1 MMIMKKQITAAMT
14 AILMAM
20 TAIPF
25 AASAAEERE
34 KMEDYTMISI
44 SKVPDKTVYE
54 VGETLDLTGGEA
66 IAAGCEDEMLWDT
79 FYQPIDSEFFTV
91 DATKFDNSTPG
102 TYTIYVFPKCK
113 DQSSY
118 ASFDVTVLPDFSLLK
133 ETIPDEEAESSS
145 ETIADV
151 KSAKAAATGHGDVN
165 GDGEV
170 NVMDLILVNKY
181 NIGASELDSDAF
193 AAADMNGDGNVDYSD
208 TMQLLKKITM

>member
-1 MMIMKKQITAAMT
+1 MRTFSGV
-14 AILMAM
+14 
-20 TAIPF
+20 P
-25 AASAAEERE
+25 ASKHCR
-34 KMEDYTMISI
+34 K
-44 SKVPDKTVYE
+44 
-54 VGETLDLTGGEA
+54 TLDLTGGEA
-66 IAAGCEDEMLWDT
+66 IAAGCENEMLWDT

-118 ASFDVTVLPDFSLLK
+118 ASFDVTVLK

>member
-1 MMIMKKQITAAMT
+1 M
-14 AILMAM
+14 
-20 TAIPF
+20 
-25 AASAAEERE
+25 SR
-34 KMEDYTMISI
+34 
-44 SKVPDKTVYE
+44 
-54 VGETLDLTGGEA
+54 
-66 IAAGCEDEMLWDT
+66 
-79 FYQPIDSEFFTV
+79 SEFFTV

-102 TYTIYVFPKCK
+102 TYTIYVFPKCE

>member
-34 KMEDYTMISI
+34 KMEDYTLISI

-66 IAAGCEDEMLWDT
+66 IAAGCENEMFWDT

-118 ASFDVTVLPDFSLLK
+118 ASFDVTVLK